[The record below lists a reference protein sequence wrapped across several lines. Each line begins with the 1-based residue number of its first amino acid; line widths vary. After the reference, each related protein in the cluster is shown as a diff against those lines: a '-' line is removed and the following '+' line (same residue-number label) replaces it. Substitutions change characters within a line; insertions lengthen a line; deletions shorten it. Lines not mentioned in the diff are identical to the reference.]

1 MRCWRGLG
9 VGLAAVAC
17 PGDAAD
23 QVNGLSLLLLIV
35 EEAEVLA
42 AGWVPRI
49 AEPPERGPTAGKPR
63 RRARSACCAQAP
75 GQNGRVSSSWCP
87 RLPSAEMKH
96 EQNESGGDSP
106 MKVTDQAVVLV
117 RGRRTCVRSMA
128 LRFYGPRRRLAA
140 RMSGSFVIPLGAK
153 RMCANF
159 ET

>member
-17 PGDAAD
+17 PGDATD

-42 AGWVPRI
+42 AGWVL
-49 AEPPERGPTAGKPR
+49 ADRGTAGEGAYCWQAAQEGTIGLLCSSPR
-63 RRARSACCAQAP
+63 AERASFQFL
-75 GQNGRVSSSWCP
+75 VSSSP
-87 RLPSAEMKH
+87 VGGDEARAERVRRRLA
-96 EQNESGGDSP
+96 NEGNRSGGRPSP
-106 MKVTDQAVVLV
+106 RSQDL
-117 RGRRTCVRSMA
+117 VRSMA
-128 LRFYGPRRRLAA
+128 LRFYGPGGDFAA